1 MIETSLSRVK
11 INEVVQSQI
20 PEFIDADNPN
30 FGDFLKQYYLSQE
43 FQGGPVDIAEN
54 LVDYKGL
61 DFLNNRNLIGFT
73 SLSQYLRGKEDTIY
87 VDSTDGWPT
96 SYGLLKIDNEI
107 ITYTGIGKTTF
118 TGCIRGFSGIE
129 NNKKTNQPEYL
140 TFTKTGIGT
149 HANNSRVQNLSNVF
163 LQNFYKKL
171 KTQVL
176 PGFTERSLHGKVS
189 KGNFIRQ
196 AIDFYRAKGTEEAY
210 QILFG
215 ALYGEKVEMIQ
226 PAKFLIKPS
235 DADYIRTE
243 TIIAKQVQGDA
254 QKLSGQTLF
263 QNTNPQTS
271 GSIYN
276 VGSSIINGET
286 YYSFAISEGTTFGKF
301 VQKNKTYVTSSTPV
315 GSTVINVDST
325 VGFDTS
331 GKFNIGNVSYSY
343 TGKNYTQF
351 TGITS
356 TTTLIGLG
364 TTITQG
370 PDAYVYNDNTLVT
383 VEIVG
388 SLTKFN
394 GSALNQVEDS
404 SINVKTVGKEQDSL
418 RWSSWIHNVSPKYN
432 VVTFRTLSSSSYEL
446 TLNAE
451 HSLYFGDEIEIV
463 DADGVILN
471 GSVVALL
478 SDTRVSVTCGTLS
491 ELKEYYVRRKI
502 KTNLGASADIQNSY
516 SDSSENVFVASNSI
530 PHWTINPQKRIRLFD
545 TVNESLGT
553 TINIADHNYYDG
565 DLVTYTVAL
574 GNKLTNFNVGE
585 SYYVKRLTPNSIA
598 LAYTA
603 ENIRSGKYITAFT
616 STDLASLSVHNL
628 TPSLFYGTEIG
639 PQKLLRKFP
648 KPVYADDHEKTKQG
662 GVGLFAN
669 GVEIYSYKATDTVN
683 FGTLESVD
691 VLNTGDDYDVINPP
705 SLSVTQVGHSGVG
718 ASVIAQMRG
727 ELTDVLVETPGLD
740 YLETPTVSIVGG
752 NNKDAVVKAVMKIA
766 PITLEFD
773 STSQGGIVN
782 TATDRFVFS
791 DPHGLVDTEEIIY
804 TTNSSTPIGIGTTP
818 GTLVDT
824 SPYFVVKINDHE
836 FFLSESKNEALLGI
850 GTIPISQNGGGLHQ
864 FKTTRR
870 RLTVDKIGIENSGL
884 FYNRRLETVS
894 GINTYID
901 HINIDR
907 HGFES
912 GEKIKYSSSIGAAAG
927 LTNNSEYYV
936 IKIDANSFRLSSSE
950 DLSDHVDITST
961 GSGVH
966 TFQDPPIN
974 IVINGRQGISTFNAT
989 AQPLIRGKIIGAHVN
1004 NKGTDFGS
1012 KVINDDFKPD
1022 VTAVIGDKAFLQ
1034 PFIINGRVDQIII
1047 KSGGEN
1053 FVSIPDIVIT
1063 GDGVGAKAKAVVSGG
1078 KIVAIN
1084 MIEKGAN
1091 YTQSATTVKAET
1103 PGDGAIFSSNV
1114 KEWTVNQV
1122 ERYAKIND
1130 VMPDDGFY
1138 EVQRDSELGNPYV
1151 NYYVP
1156 RNLRTYLGDNGSEH
1170 SPILG
1175 WAYDGNPIYG
1185 PYVYKEADG
1194 GGGLD
1199 YIKSSY
1205 DKLTGERTNGP
1216 SITEYPS
1223 GFFVEDF
1230 TYTPGKGDLDEHNG
1244 RFGVTPDYPNGVYAY
1259 YTTVQPSQVANAGN
1273 PFNRARVPVFPYVVG
1288 DSYKSKVEP
1297 LNLGYNFDQDVDPVS
1312 YGLIRNVKPYNI
1324 NDYEFISNSQKNTK
1338 LASKIIRAS
1347 SGSVSGID
1355 LIDGGSEYRVG
1366 DALLFDNERTD
1377 GFGAIGSVLKI
1388 YGPQLNNITTTV
1400 QRLPDTTFI
1409 YSPGQ
1414 ITGIT
1419 TVPHG
1424 FLTGTDVNIRNVSGT
1439 EHDVIQGM
1447 HRITVPRVISGI
1459 ASAIEDLGGGGNSGL
1474 TTSIRLVDDVN
1485 KFKVNDII
1493 RIDHEELKIFGI
1505 DTLQN
1510 EIDCLRIQ
1518 NGTPGTGHTVFSK
1531 VEKLVNEFT
1540 FPLSGCP
1547 ETPVDYTVYFDAA
1560 NVVGAGLSA
1569 GTGIGHTI
1577 NSKDFGTRKIPT
1589 QTIFLPRHSIQHGEK
1604 LSYSPGAGTTLSYQA
1619 PGVGTASGW
1628 SAPLPSEVYGYVIDQ
1643 NLVGI
1648 VTTVAGIRS
1657 SSERVFFYPDQTGIG
1672 NTHFFQTVRGQ
1683 ITGDIDIVKVTATTN
1698 EEHTLRPLD
1707 IIDLSVVSTG
1717 TSSLTMSYDSATRF
1731 VSIGSS
1737 VNPLIKVREG
1747 DLLEFDVSNG
1757 SLQNTKLEF
1766 YEDPEFKK
1774 QFVGSGVSA
1783 MEITYTAAHGEAG
1796 GKASIRFTP
1805 QAPKVVYYKLA
1816 SQDISKVIET
1826 NKDIDDYTKIIVIP
1840 SEFTGKGTIS
1850 SVTSN
1855 TFDYF
1860 IDQEAERVGYT
1871 TNTAVMS
1878 YTTQSQ
1884 NDNGPIAQVQL
1895 VSGGVGFKDIPQVS
1909 VASTTGKSA
1918 LIEARG
1924 NNIGRLDEVQL
1935 IDIGFDYPSDKTLK
1949 PQAAMPQVVFLKDNF
1964 SVDTVA
1970 ITSTGGKYLTAPD
1983 LVLFNTKTKQENSLT
1998 QFRAELS
2005 GSSVSD
2011 VQVISGGGNLRSG
2024 DNSLFSVNNT
2034 NGVGIVTVT
2043 YSAPTVT
2050 VTLQTPTTGYDAS
2063 NPIPFAVG
2071 DRVFVENVGVTTGH
2085 GYNSSTY
2092 GYEFFTLKSVN
2103 QATGL
2108 VNQATIQYD
2117 VDVDPGNYDLGTY
2130 GSVSNEKDVAK
2141 FDVGLK
2147 EGEFFKGET
2156 VTTSRGK
2163 VAKVIT
2169 GEGKSRNVLRVDN
2182 IVGFSTGDSLIGQ
2195 LSNAGGTIDKL
2206 ADYEGSFD
2214 VGVFHSKPFG
2224 WEKDTGKLSNRD
2236 QRIQDN
2242 DYYQQ
2247 FAYSLR
2253 SQVGISSWGE
2263 PVDSLAHPAGFKK
2276 HSDLLISSV
2285 PVGLGS
2291 TANGIVAIGTASASV
2306 VLIDGEGALKNYHDY
2321 DLVYENPAP
2330 DLSVSNEVVFKS
2342 TRFDQSLVCLT
2353 NRVLEIDDISPQF
2366 YSDPNLLR
2374 VVEIDAFDIANPSG
2388 PQAIKYHAQVV
2399 LDAAL
2404 QLAYNTTQ
2412 YCEFTVFH
2420 NGSDAYLNQYSD
2432 LSDSFDLGEF
2442 ILQQNG
2448 NIISVSFSP
2457 YNTTLTY
2464 DVTFYKEII
2473 GKQVSTGT
2481 TSYSN
2486 IVKSGVSSVFAASG
2500 SPSTVTLQDIDGAE
2514 FKSGNIIVVHTGA
2527 DDKEIEEYNFLANG
2541 AGMIYT
2547 DFGNMDSGD
2556 KIGSFDIIQN
2566 AGVIKLRY
2574 TPNANTAVTVQTL
2587 TTMVGVAT
2595 TATGASVDNI
2605 DIGDAQLHATRTEIS
2620 ASGSPTETTLSTKSF
2635 SNFTSFKYFV
2645 EIHNTTDNKYS
2656 CFNVA
2661 ANAFD
2666 SRINFNV
2673 YNNLSTADNPK
2684 RDIRAMNVV
2693 ASGTN
2698 ALLRFTP
2705 AANKAYVVRVS
2716 EIRIDKP
2723 DNVADDN
2730 TITLS

>member
-11 INEVVQSQI
+11 INEVVQSQV

-30 FGDFLKQYYLSQE
+30 FGNFLKQYYLSQE
-43 FQGGPVDIAEN
+43 FQGGSVDIAEN
-54 LVDYKGL
+54 LVDYKSL

-73 SLSQYLRGKEDTIY
+73 SLSQYLRGKQDTIY

-96 SYGLLKIDNEI
+96 SYGLIKIDDEI
-107 ITYTGIGKTTF
+107 ITYTGIGTTSF

-129 NNKKTNQPEYL
+129 NNKKTNKPEYL

-149 HANNSRVQNLSNVF
+149 HENNSRVQNLSSVF

-189 KGNFIRQ
+189 KSNFIRQ
-196 AIDFYRAKGTEEAY
+196 AKDFYRTKGTEEAFE
-210 QILFG
+210 ILFG

-243 TIIAKQVQGDA
+243 TIIAKQVTGDA
-254 QKLSGQTLF
+254 QSLSGQTLF

-301 VQKNKTYVTSSTPV
+301 VQKNKTYVTSSTPS
-315 GSTVINVDST
+315 GSSVINVDST
-325 VGFDTS
+325 VGFSTA
-331 GKFNIGNVSYSY
+331 GQLYIGNVSYSY

-356 TTTLIGLG
+356 TASIGLG
-364 TTITQG
+364 STITQG
-370 PDAYVYNDNTLVT
+370 TNAYAYNNDSLVQ

-404 SINVKTVGKEQDSL
+404 SINVKTVGKEHDSL

-463 DADGVILN
+463 DIDDVILN
-471 GSVVALL
+471 GTVVALL

-491 ELKEYYVRRKI
+491 EFKEYFVRRKI

-516 SDSSENVFVASNSI
+516 SDSLDNVFVASNSL

-565 DLVTYTVAL
+565 DLVTYTVSL
-574 GNKLTNFNVGE
+574 GNKLTNLTVGE
-585 SYYVKRLTPNSIA
+585 SYYIKRLTPNSIA
-598 LAYTA
+598 LAYTP
-603 ENIRSGKYITAFT
+603 ENIRSAKYITAFT
-616 STDLASLSVHNL
+616 STDLASISIHNL
-628 TPSLFYGTEIG
+628 TPNIFYGTEIG
-639 PQKLLRKFP
+639 AQKLLRKFS
-648 KPVYADDHEKTKQG
+648 KPEYADDHEKTKQG

-691 VLNTGDDYDVINPP
+691 VLNTGGDYDVINPP
-705 SLSVTQVGHSGVG
+705 SLSVSQVGHSGVG
-718 ASVIAQMRG
+718 ASVIAQMKG

-740 YLETPTVSIVGG
+740 YLETPSVSIVGG

-791 DPHGLVDTEEIIY
+791 DPHGFVDTEEVIY

-864 FKTTRR
+864 LKTTRR
-870 RLTVDKIGIENSGL
+870 RLTVDKIGIENSGA
-884 FYNRRLETVS
+884 FYNRRLETIS

-936 IKIDANSFRLSSSE
+936 IKIDANSFRLSTLQ

-989 AQPLIRGKIIGAHVN
+989 AQPLIRGEIIGAHVN

-1022 VTAVIGDKAFLQ
+1022 VTAVTGDKAFLQ
-1034 PFIINGRVDQIII
+1034 PFIINGKIDQIII

-1053 FVSIPDIVIT
+1053 FVSIPDIIIT
-1063 GDGVGAKAKAVVSGG
+1063 GDGVGAKGKAVVSGG
-1078 KIVAIN
+1078 KIIAIN

-1091 YTQSATTVKAET
+1091 YTQTATTVKAET
-1103 PGDGAIFSSNV
+1103 PGDGAILSSNV

-1156 RNLRTYLGDNGSEH
+1156 RNLRTYLGDNGSDH

-1185 PYVYKEADG
+1185 PHVYKESDG

-1216 SITEYPS
+1216 SIAEYPS

-1259 YTTVQPSQVANAGN
+1259 FTTVQPSQVANAGN

-1297 LNLGYNFDQDVDPVS
+1297 LNLGYDFDQDVDPVS
-1312 YGLIRNVKPYNI
+1312 YGLVRNVKPYNI

-1447 HRITVPRVISGI
+1447 HRITVPRVFSGI
-1459 ASAIEDLGGGGNSGL
+1459 ASAIETLGGGGNSGL
-1474 TTSIRLVDDVN
+1474 TTSIKLVDDVN
-1485 KFKVNDII
+1485 KFQVNDII

-1505 DTLQN
+1505 DKLQN

-1518 NGTPGTGHTVFSK
+1518 NGTAGTGHTVFSK

-1547 ETPVDYTVYFDAA
+1547 ETPVDYTVYFDAP

-1569 GTGIGHTI
+1569 GAGIGHTI
-1577 NSKDFGTRKIPT
+1577 TTLDFGTRKIPT

-1604 LSYSPGAGTTLSYQA
+1604 LSYSPGAGTTLTYQA

-1628 SAPLPSEVYGYVIDQ
+1628 TAPLPSEVYGYVIDQ

-1717 TSSLTMSYDSATRF
+1717 TSSLAMSYNSATRF

-1737 VNPLIKVREG
+1737 INPLIKVREG
-1747 DLLEFDVSNG
+1747 DLLEFDVSDA

-1766 YEDPEFKK
+1766 YKDQDFKK
-1774 QFVGSGVSA
+1774 QFVGSGVST

-1805 QAPKVVYYKLA
+1805 QTPNVVYYKLA

-1826 NKDIDDYTKIIVIP
+1826 NQDIDDFTKIIVIP

-1855 TFDYF
+1855 SFDYF

-1878 YTTQSQ
+1878 YTTNSQ
-1884 NDNGPIAQVQL
+1884 NDHGPIAQVQL

-1918 LIEARG
+1918 LVEARG
-1924 NNIGRLDEVQL
+1924 NDIGRLDEVKL
-1935 IDIGFDYPSDKTLK
+1935 LDIGFDYPSDKTLK

-1998 QFRAELS
+1998 QFRAKLS

-2043 YSAPTVT
+2043 YNAPTVT
-2050 VTLQTPTTGYDAS
+2050 VTLQTPSTGYDAT
-2063 NPIPFAVG
+2063 NPIPFSIN

-2092 GYEFFTLKSVN
+2092 GYEFFTLKTVN

-2117 VDVDPGNYDLGTY
+2117 VDIDPGNYDLATY

-2156 VTTSRGK
+2156 VITSRGK
-2163 VAKVIT
+2163 ISKVIT

-2206 ADYEGSFD
+2206 AAYEGSFD

-2486 IVKSGVSSVFAASG
+2486 IVKSGVSSVFAANA
-2500 SPSTVTLQDIDGAE
+2500 SPSTVTLQDINSTE

-2541 AGMIYT
+2541 AGMLFT

-2556 KIGSFDIIQN
+2556 KIGNFDVIQN

-2620 ASGSPTETTLSTKSF
+2620 ASGSPSETTLSTKSYN
-2635 SNFTSFKYFV
+2635 NFTSFKYFV
-2645 EIHNTTDNKYS
+2645 EIHNTTDSKYS

-2673 YNNLSTADNPK
+2673 YNNLSTADNAK
-2684 RDIRAMNVV
+2684 RDIRAINMV
-2693 ASGTN
+2693 ASGNN

-2705 AANKAYVVRVS
+2705 AASKAYVVRVS